1 MLAHPPRRCLPAPP
15 MQETFR
21 DQHALLEY
29 VEEHDLAPCSSR
41 KISCTRRPRY
51 AFSHRLR
58 ALAPGQYEIVEVQTR
73 RGITRALLFPK
84 DILRAE
90 APLREALA
98 IKRERLRARREERK
112 RRS

>member
-1 MLAHPPRRCLPAPP
+1 

-29 VEEHDLAPCSSR
+29 VEEHDLALAWEGMFS
-41 KISCTRRPRY
+41 
-51 AFSHRLR
+51 FSHRLR

-84 DILRAE
+84 DILRAD
-90 APLREALA
+90 

-112 RRS
+112 RRSSRREH

>member
-1 MLAHPPRRCLPAPP
+1 

-29 VEEHDLAPCSSR
+29 AEEHDLALAWEGMSS
-41 KISCTRRPRY
+41 
-51 AFSHRLR
+51 FSHRLR
-58 ALAPGQYEIVEVQTR
+58 TLAPGQYEIVEVQTR

-84 DILRAE
+84 DILRAD
-90 APLREALA
+90 

-112 RRS
+112 RRSS